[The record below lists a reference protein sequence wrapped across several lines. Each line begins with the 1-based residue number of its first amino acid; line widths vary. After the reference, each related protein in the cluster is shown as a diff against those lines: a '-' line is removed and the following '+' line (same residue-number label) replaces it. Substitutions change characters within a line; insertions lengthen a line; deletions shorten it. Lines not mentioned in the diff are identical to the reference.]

1 MPRILKREGKKKL
14 TLIFSRN
21 DKNWDSLSSL
31 GHFLK
36 GSSATLGLIKVRDAC
51 EKIQHCK
58 EELPDD
64 QADKEKAIDGIKKTL
79 KEVKSDYEEVKEGR
93 EKYKRQARGQ
103 VGNDKLAES
112 PRGNNLTIIQD
123 RNPFVLVLVDGDG
136 YLVRLS
142 CFPRDPNRSTKTS
155 L

>member
-1 MPRILKREGKKKL
+1 MLRDSDI
-14 TLIFSRN
+14 
-21 DKNWDSLSSL
+21 DSLNGHLASLSREQQKQHDNLQNLLGQFKSLLDDYSSL
-31 GHFLK
+31 
-36 GSSATLGLIKVRDAC
+36 
-51 EKIQHCK
+51 
-58 EELPDD
+58 
-64 QADKEKAIDGIKKTL
+64 
-79 KEVKSDYEEVKEGR
+79 KSDYEEVKEGR

-103 VGNDKLAES
+103 VGNDKLTES